1 MYRLVWKANSAWL
14 LKVEGSFLR
23 LQSHRVDKMALLF
36 RINQET
42 GQAIGLFR
50 RTTLAEIGISIEDL
64 TAKPEAP

>member
-1 MYRLVWKANSAWL
+1 
-14 LKVEGSFLR
+14 
-23 LQSHRVDKMALLF
+23 MALLF